1 MMMVCYQ
8 SIKSQMLSSHVFP
21 PVIFVGFVE
30 TFTAVN
36 ETVGA
41 FELCVAIFTNASL
54 LPDSFQFSLNLITI
68 PDSAG
73 GIIFIQLMHLKG

>member
-1 MMMVCYQ
+1 MMVCYESMKNQ
-8 SIKSQMLSSHVFP
+8 ILSLHVFP
-21 PVIFVGFVE
+21 SVIFVGFVE
-30 TFTAVN
+30 TFTPVI

-68 PDSAG
+68 PGTAG
-73 GIIFIQLMHLKG
+73 GIFFK